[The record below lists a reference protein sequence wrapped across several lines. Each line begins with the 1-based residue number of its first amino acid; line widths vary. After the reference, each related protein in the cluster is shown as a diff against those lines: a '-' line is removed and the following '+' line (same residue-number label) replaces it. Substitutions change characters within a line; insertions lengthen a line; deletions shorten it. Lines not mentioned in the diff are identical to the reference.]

1 MKLYLPKAIFLI
13 IGAVML
19 HSASAEPVDN
29 AAVQKAQQI
38 RLEVAAKQKA
48 LAQEQRNETQAPVA
62 APAAPLELPVDT
74 TDSPGA
80 TK

>member
-1 MKLYLPKAIFLI
+1 MKLYLQKAIFLTV
-13 IGAVML
+13 GAVML
-19 HSASAEPVDN
+19 QGVSAEPVDN

-38 RLEVAAKQKA
+38 RLEVAAKQQA
-48 LAQEQRNETQAPVA
+48 LAREQRNETQAPVA
-62 APAAPLELPVDT
+62 APSAPLELPVDT

>member
-1 MKLYLPKAIFLI
+1 MHLYLRKAILVSM
-13 IGAVML
+13 GAVVL
-19 HSASAEPVDN
+19 QGASADPVDS
-29 AAVQKAQQI
+29 AAAQKVQQI
-38 RLEVAAKQKA
+38 RQQVAAKQQA

-62 APAAPLELPVDT
+62 VPAAPLALPVDT